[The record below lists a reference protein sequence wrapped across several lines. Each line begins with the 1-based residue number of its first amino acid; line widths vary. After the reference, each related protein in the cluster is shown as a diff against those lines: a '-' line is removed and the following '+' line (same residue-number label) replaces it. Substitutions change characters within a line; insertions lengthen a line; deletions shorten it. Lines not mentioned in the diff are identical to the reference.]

1 MVNNINKQKIAD
13 YLNLLK
19 REGIVISD
27 DQGKKLE
34 EINHHAN
41 SN

>member
-1 MVNNINKQKIAD
+1 MVNNIDKQKIAN

-27 DQGKKLE
+27 EQEKKIE
-34 EINHHAN
+34 EINHCAA

>member
-1 MVNNINKQKIAD
+1 MVNNINKQKITD

-19 REGIVISD
+19 REGIFISD
-27 DQGKKLE
+27 EQERKLE
-34 EINHHAN
+34 EINHRAT